1 MPAASARSAVA
12 RRTHPRRRTAQTQTS
27 AACPPGLA
35 RPPVATA
42 QKRTEKRR
50 KNALRLRAQA
60 AAPHRNVGQLA
71 RQRAR
76 RSAIHVQDRLA
87 WQRARRCASGA
98 ASQHASGAAS
108 NAGTAVPDD
117 RLKLCAGELPNGTS
131 DADGSSARPCVQDC
145 KNASMRAR
153 ALKRRRTRLTRRAAA
168 ELAQHARCWRRPWLS
183 QGAWGTSVGTVHG
196 TCRLL
201 AR

>member
-1 MPAASARSAVA
+1 MQCAYE
-12 RRTHPRRRTAQTQTS
+12 Q
-27 AACPPGLA
+27 
-35 RPPVATA
+35 
-42 QKRTEKRR
+42 
-50 KNALRLRAQA
+50 QA
-60 AAPHRNVGQLA
+60 AAPHRNAGQLA

-76 RSAIHVQDRLA
+76 RSTIHVQDRLA
-87 WQRARRCASGA
+87 WQRAQRCASGA

-153 ALKRRRTRLTRRAAA
+153 APKRLTRSALTARAAA
-168 ELAQHARCWRRPWLS
+168 ELAQHARCCGRAWLS
-183 QGAWGTSVGTVHG
+183 QGAQGTGVAPCHSLGWCPSCIATKRARQRRQLAYATQRPRV
-196 TCRLL
+196 CASRLPRQRVVR
-201 AR
+201 AT